1 MLSELIAKRKRLQKN
16 VGKRQ
21 RGGERAKEKERESQ
35 KERERGRHIDE
46 IIYRADKKQEKLT
59 KKTHS
64 ALACPLC

>member
-1 MLSELIAKRKRLQKN
+1 MIIMLSELIAKRKRLQKN

-46 IIYRADKKQEKLT
+46 IIYRGR
-59 KKTHS
+59 
-64 ALACPLC
+64 